1 MPRGPAREKPRR
13 ECSDVSL
20 SPCLLLVRC
29 PGLRQCHAL
38 RALSQD
44 DLLPVWVLS
53 NLWPSAMLVHN
64 CISIPTPEISF
75 TDMSGNVKFLFT
87 SFLLRVLLLK
97 RWGVRRGRGPFCSP
111 RTTIPSQCSPPPEAQ
126 GEQKTREPCVPGSLL
141 LHLLLTPG
149 VIATCALS
157 FSYV

>member
-97 RWGVRRGRGPFCSP
+97 RWGSEEGEGLSAALEQPFLPNAPHPQKHRENKRLGSP
-111 RTTIPSQCSPPPEAQ
+111 AC
-126 GEQKTREPCVPGSLL
+126 PG
-141 LHLLLTPG
+141 
-149 VIATCALS
+149 LS
-157 FSYV
+157 SSISS